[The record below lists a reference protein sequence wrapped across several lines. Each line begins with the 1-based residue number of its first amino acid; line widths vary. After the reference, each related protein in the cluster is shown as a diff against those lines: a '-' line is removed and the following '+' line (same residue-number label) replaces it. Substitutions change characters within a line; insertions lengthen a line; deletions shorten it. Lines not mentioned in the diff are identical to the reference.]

1 MQPAKSRLGK
11 GLDSLLADV
20 QGDPSVLPGNQVIA
34 LDLGKILANPEQ
46 PRKEFD
52 DEALHELADSIKEKG
67 VIQPIIVQD
76 NGDGTYQIVAG
87 ERRYR
92 ASKLLGNTTVPAI
105 IRNYTIEE
113 KMEIALIE
121 NIQREGLNPVEEAMA
136 FRDLMERFNLNQ
148 EEVAK
153 KIGKNR
159 STVANSVRLLKLPQ
173 KILESISAGRLSAGH
188 ARTILSVQADQQEA
202 LYQAIQDGN
211 LSVRDTEALART
223 MNGETLEEG
232 KHQKV
237 IDSTKGATVKVGTS
251 SGNGSAGDKKNVEL
265 IEIEEKLIMTLGTKV
280 QIKGDS
286 NSGRIEIVYYSMED
300 LERLHDLLSK

>member
-1 MQPAKSRLGK
+1 MQPVKSRLGK
-11 GLDSLLADV
+11 GLESLLADV
-20 QGDPSVLPGNQVIA
+20 QGDPASLQGQQVV
-34 LDLGKILANPEQ
+34 DLELSKVIANPEQ

-67 VIQPIIVQD
+67 VIQPIIVQP

-92 ASKLLGNTTVPAI
+92 ASKILGRESIPSI
-105 IRNYTIEE
+105 IRNYSIEE

-121 NIQREGLNPVEEAMA
+121 NIQREGLNPIEEAMA
-136 FRDLMERFNLNQ
+136 YKDLMERFNLNQ

-159 STVANSVRLLKLPQ
+159 STVANCLRLLKLPQ
-173 KILESISAGRLSAGH
+173 KIIDAISAGKLSAGH
-188 ARTILSVQADQQEA
+188 ARTILSVQSDQQES
-202 LYQAIQDGN
+202 LYQAIQEGN
-211 LSVRDTEALART
+211 LSVRDTEALARS
-223 MNGETLEEG
+223 MNGEN
-232 KHQKV
+232 
-237 IDSTKGATVKVGTS
+237 IDVGSHTKAIEASKGATIKSGAQNANTS
-251 SGNGSAGDKKNVEL
+251 GAVQKNIELVEM
-265 IEIEEKLIMTLGTKV
+265 EEKLIMTLGTKV
-280 QIKGDS
+280 LIKGDA